1 MEKVCFMFG
10 HTSVPTDICNAIAMA
25 VEKHY
30 LQYGVR
36 IFVVGNRG
44 EFDQRA
50 ASAVK
55 ALKHRYTDVSL
66 VLLLAYHPGE
76 RPVALTDGVDGS
88 FYPPLEGTPR
98 PFAIVKANQY
108 MANHADSIICFAK
121 YPGNSKKLYEYA
133 KRSKRKHYLALDNL
147 GDDFL

>member
-55 ALKHRYTDVSL
+55 ALKRRYTDVSL
-66 VLLLAYHPGE
+66 MLLLAYHPGE

-108 MANHADSIICFAK
+108 MVDHADTIICFAK

-133 KRSKRKHYLALDNL
+133 ERHRRINSVIMDNL
-147 GDDFL
+147 GD

>member
-10 HTSVPTDICNAIAMA
+10 NTSVPTDICNAIAMA

-55 ALKHRYTDVSL
+55 ALKRRYADFLWCCCWRLS
-66 VLLLAYHPGE
+66 PG
-76 RPVALTDGVDGS
+76 
-88 FYPPLEGTPR
+88 GTPCSAHGR
-98 PFAIVKANQY
+98 
-108 MANHADSIICFAK
+108 
-121 YPGNSKKLYEYA
+121 G
-133 KRSKRKHYLALDNL
+133 
-147 GDDFL
+147 